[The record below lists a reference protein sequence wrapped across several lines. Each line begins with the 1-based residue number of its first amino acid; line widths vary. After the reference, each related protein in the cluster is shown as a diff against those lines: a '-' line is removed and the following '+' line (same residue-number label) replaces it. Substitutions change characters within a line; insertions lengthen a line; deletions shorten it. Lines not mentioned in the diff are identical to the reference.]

1 MANPADKPDPNLT
14 SPDEVELRE
23 DPEDINGTEEE
34 EEDEYEGEDDDE
46 ATASKPQSREDA
58 AASRVNAQNL
68 FRRMGVSPVPVRV
81 HDVIVKGNEKTKDHV
96 IESEVD
102 GVRHATTLQELL
114 EAANVANSNLRAL
127 DIFDSVKIT
136 LDAGPP
142 ELPDTTNV
150 VVKVVESQSPLAAE
164 IIASTKSQ
172 ARSSSLE
179 GSLKYKNIFGHGDI
193 WDTSLAYGCDSSG
206 EVGLGLYL
214 PRFRGRPSPFT
225 SRVYLSTQDWIKFS
239 SYRER
244 ALGVSLGV
252 LLSKNHE
259 LGYTLAWRNLIDPTQ
274 MASRAIRRQIG
285 HSLVS
290 DLKYSFKV
298 DERNSALRPTRGYSF
313 VSTSQIGGLAP
324 DSRTLRFL
332 RQEFDVKYA
341 VPLGFYRSALNFG
354 VSGGITFPWGS
365 GYKSRASSVSE
376 RFFLGGN
383 ISPVCSLE
391 GPSALWGFKTRGLG
405 PNEPRREVEDENQS
419 GGDAYERDFVGGDVA
434 VTAYADLSF
443 DFPLRWFRERGI
455 HGHVFACAGN
465 MAELSGNKYR
475 NFTVPKFLETFRS
488 SVGAGIVLPT
498 SLFRMELNYCHI
510 LKKQEHD
517 RAKSGFFLTFSTPS
531 S

>member
-23 DPEDINGTEEE
+23 DPEDINGGEEE

-68 FRRMGVSPVPVRV
+68 FRRMGVAPVPVRV

-96 IESEVD
+96 IEAEVD

-164 IIASTKSQ
+164 IITSTKSQ

-214 PRFRGRPSPFT
+214 PRLRGRPSPFT

-475 NFTVPKFLETFRS
+475 NFT
-488 SVGAGIVLPT
+488 
-498 SLFRMELNYCHI
+498 LNYCHI